1 VSFSLQPETMAGK
14 SVLVD
19 HKKESSMTT
28 IHSVSDQGSIT
39 DSADLPRPDTASV
52 QTSSA
57 MPRPV
62 PSVNDTGRIQFG
74 ASCRIP
80 LQK

>member
-1 VSFSLQPETMAGK
+1 VSFSLQRETTAGK

-39 DSADLPRPDTASV
+39 DDADLPRPDTAFV

-62 PSVNDTGRIQFG
+62 PSVNDSGRIKFG
-74 ASCRIP
+74 AAARLP
-80 LQK
+80 VQK